1 MYGLLNIG
9 SLILGLAAWGMP
21 VAALTARR
29 NPAPFCAASCGLCCF
44 SLFFQI
50 LYPQHLV
57 AIRDWSAMEDTHGAV
72 VFAALVLLAG
82 TCLLNALALVLSKLR
97 R

>member
-44 SLFFQI
+44 SLFF
-50 LYPQHLV
+50 H
-57 AIRDWSAMEDTHGAV
+57 TN
-72 VFAALVLLAG
+72 F
-82 TCLLNALALVLSKLR
+82 
-97 R
+97 